1 MLWFKKLIKERAEMF
16 SRSEAIEVLKIHTVT
31 IRDYKDFIKL
41 VGIKNNYTIKE
52 LKHFLGY

>member
-1 MLWFKKLIKERAEMF
+1 MF
-16 SRSEAIEVLKIHTVT
+16 NRSQAIEILKIHTVT

-41 VGIKNNYTIKE
+41 VGIKNDYTIKE